1 MKKIIRWL
9 ADVSGVTLQIQ
20 AEVMKDCGH
29 RLYDAH
35 YWWSGG
41 LSYKQGK
48 HDVMNAFYLWAKD
61 LREAKFPNIS
71 TIRDRVY
78 EMGGQRYDEYEKEI
92 QAIKKHANTEK

>member
-20 AEVMKDCGH
+20 VETMKDCGY

-41 LSYKQGK
+41 LMHAKGK
-48 HDVMNAFYLWAKD
+48 NDVLNAFYLWAND
-61 LREAKFPNIS
+61 LKEAKFPDIS
-71 TIRDRVY
+71 RIREKVY
-78 EMGGQRYDEYEKEI
+78 EMDGHRYDEYE
-92 QAIKKHANTEK
+92 AIIKPLKDRRS